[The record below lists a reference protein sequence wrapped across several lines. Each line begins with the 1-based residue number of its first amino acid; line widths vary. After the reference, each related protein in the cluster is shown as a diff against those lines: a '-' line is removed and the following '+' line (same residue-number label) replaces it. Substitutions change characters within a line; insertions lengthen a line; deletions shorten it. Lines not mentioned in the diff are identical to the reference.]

1 MKKLN
6 YIKTSVF
13 VISISVIGCA
23 ATDSSNQAVATAD
36 SSLATAGQTAQ
47 SGGQIVDSGVTAA
60 NQAVHN
66 SSQVIESSASAA
78 NEAVVQSGQ
87 QIVDSGTN
95 QVLQGG
101 AQALGS
107 GAVAA
112 NSLGAGQGALVNS
125 LVNQLGVSPQQ
136 ALGGA
141 GAIFQSAQGSMEP
154 QAFSTLSQ
162 SVPGINDMLN
172 AAPALPDS
180 PMASGLSSM
189 MGGGAGDSLGGLASL
204 TSSFQQLN
212 LSPDMVGKFVPV
224 VTDYVRTSGGEA
236 AATLLQSALGFVP

>member
-1 MKKLN
+1 MNKLN
-6 YIKTSVF
+6 YIKTGVF
-13 VISISVIGCA
+13 VIFISLIGCA

-36 SSLATAGQTAQ
+36 RGLATAGQTAQ

-60 NQAVHN
+60 NQAVQ
-66 SSQVIESSASAA
+66 SSFQAIESGVSATSQTL
-78 NEAVVQSGQ
+78 QSG
-87 QIVDSGTN
+87 T
-95 QVLQGG
+95 
-101 AQALGS
+101 QALGS
-107 GAVAA
+107 GAIAA
-112 NSLGAGQGALVNS
+112 NSLGAGQGALVNT
-125 LVNQLGVSPQQ
+125 LVSQLGVSPQQ

-141 GAIFQSAQGSMEP
+141 GAIFQAAQGSMEP

-172 AAPALPDS
+172 AAPTLSDS

-189 MGGGAGDSLGGLASL
+189 MGGAGGLASL

-212 LSPDMVGKFVPV
+212 LSPDMVGQFVPV

-236 AATLLQSALGFVP
+236 AASLLQSALSFVP